1 MRSPFIQVLRPK
13 HWVKNALIFVP
24 MLAAHRLP
32 QGNNLALLVGAF
44 VSLSFVASAFYVVN
58 DIVDVEAD
66 RAHPKKNA
74 RPIASGALLPRHAH
88 LLAVSLLMIATL
100 IGAAVGRD
108 FLLWLALYAL
118 VTSLY
123 TFSLKRVVLLDCFV
137 LATLYSLRVVA
148 GGAVLNIDP
157 SFWLLATSG
166 FLFLSLAF
174 GKRFAEIAVSREL
187 GRETLPGRAYRV
199 DDAPVILAIGVSAAF
214 MSVLVLALY
223 VNSDAVTVLY
233 RTPLA
238 IWGTVPVLLLWT
250 TSLWFRLWRGEVS
263 DDPVLFAIRDRV
275 SLLSGLAV
283 ALLVV
288 AGEEGWIS

>member
-1 MRSPFIQVLRPK
+1 
-13 HWVKNALIFVP
+13 VKNALIFVP
-24 MLAAHRLP
+24 MLAAHQLP
-32 QGNNLALLVGAF
+32 NSDSVIALLGAF
-44 VSLSFVASAFYVVN
+44 VSLSLVASAFYVVN
-58 DIVDVEAD
+58 DIVDVDSD
-66 RAHPKKNA
+66 RAHPKKQH
-74 RPIASGALLPRHAH
+74 RPIASGAMLPRHAH
-88 LLAVSLLMIATL
+88 LLAVVLLICATA
-100 IGAAVGRD
+100 IGASIGSN
-108 FLLWLALYAL
+108 FLVWLAIYAL

-123 TFSLKRVVLLDCFV
+123 TFRVKRIVLLDCFV

-148 GGAVLNIDP
+148 GGTVVDIAP

-223 VNSDAVTVLY
+223 VNSEAVTVLY

-238 IWGTVPVLLLWT
+238 IWGTVPVLLLWI
-250 TSLWFRLWRGEVS
+250 TSIWFRLWRGEVS

-275 SLLSGLAV
+275 SVLCGFAV
-283 ALLVV
+283 LILVI
-288 AGEEGWIS
+288 AGAEGWML